1 MINKKAYM
9 LESDPKYVA
18 EQIYNIIKIMIMR
31 MPMDKR
37 PSSFVNLKGRINNFN
52 IAEISSKRN
61 PGGASIGVSIGLV
74 KNILNG
80 RDPFFIKLVLDELYK
95 IL

>member
-1 MINKKAYM
+1 MNKEARGFPG
-9 LESDPKYVA
+9 DPKFVA
-18 EQIYNIIKIMIMR
+18 LQIRDIIDVMIGR
-31 MPMDKR
+31 MSIDAQQRAYP
-37 PSSFVNLKGRINNFN
+37 NLRGRIRNLP
-52 IAEISSKRN
+52 IADITKKKN

-80 RDPFFIKLVLDELYK
+80 RDPFFIKTVIDELTR

>member
-1 MINKKAYM
+1 MIKEARGFPNN
-9 LESDPKYVA
+9 PKFVA
-18 EQIYNIIKIMIMR
+18 EQIRDIIDIMVGR
-31 MPMDKR
+31 MSQESIARAYP
-37 PSSFVNLKGRINNFN
+37 NLRSRISKMP
-52 IAEISSKRN
+52 IADMSQKKN

-80 RDPFFIKLVLDELYK
+80 RDPFFIKAVLDELGR

>member
-1 MINKKAYM
+1 MIKEARGFPENPKFVAQQIRDIIDVMIGRMSPGAQRRAY
-9 LESDPKYVA
+9 P
-18 EQIYNIIKIMIMR
+18 
-31 MPMDKR
+31 
-37 PSSFVNLKGRINNFN
+37 NLRGRIRNLPVSD
-52 IAEISSKRN
+52 ITVKKN

-80 RDPFFIKLVLDELYK
+80 RDPFFIKAVIDELGR

>member
-1 MINKKAYM
+1 MNKEARGFPG
-9 LESDPKYVA
+9 DPKFVA
-18 EQIYNIIKIMIMR
+18 LQIRDIIDVMIGR
-31 MPMDKR
+31 MSVDAQQRAYP
-37 PSSFVNLKGRINNFN
+37 NLRGRIRNLP
-52 IAEISSKRN
+52 IASMTAKKN

-80 RDPFFIKLVLDELYK
+80 RDPFFIKTVIDELTR